1 MMMWRAYEEWWMH
14 QTFVFVW
21 DMWQEN
27 NGSCNLCWWRTCDLC
42 CVFRSGMKSTQHLK
56 FYSWFTNWVWSVC
69 GNMEMMNE
77 MSICPTYLL
86 SCNLYVKASNM
97 SLYLDILARTSAP
110 ELARPSVRSLG
121 SDRGREARLRDCCS
135 HPPGPGTCPGSCGR
149 TQTTNT
155 TLSMFSQQQLALL
168 WTLGSFVS
176 RYSQLTSKIQQTTS
190 ARSQSL
196 VNCLGMEWKHKPLD
210 SKTIFWAPG
219 RWGHYDGELL
229 PNVTILKQGQADN
242 ILLLSP
248 NKWRLFL
255 FLTAGDKSRLST

>member
-1 MMMWRAYEEWWMH
+1 
-14 QTFVFVW
+14 
-21 DMWQEN
+21 
-27 NGSCNLCWWRTCDLC
+27 
-42 CVFRSGMKSTQHLK
+42 
-56 FYSWFTNWVWSVC
+56 
-69 GNMEMMNE
+69 
-77 MSICPTYLL
+77 
-86 SCNLYVKASNM
+86 M

>member
-1 MMMWRAYEEWWMH
+1 
-14 QTFVFVW
+14 
-21 DMWQEN
+21 
-27 NGSCNLCWWRTCDLC
+27 
-42 CVFRSGMKSTQHLK
+42 
-56 FYSWFTNWVWSVC
+56 
-69 GNMEMMNE
+69 MEMMNE

-210 SKTIFWAPG
+210 SKTIF
-219 RWGHYDGELL
+219 
-229 PNVTILKQGQADN
+229 
-242 ILLLSP
+242 
-248 NKWRLFL
+248 
-255 FLTAGDKSRLST
+255 